1 MQNSTSEE
9 KYILR
14 FDGCS
19 KGNPGLSGSGAV
31 IYKEGIEIWAGGEFV
46 GEKTT
51 NNVAE
56 YQGLLLGF
64 RNAIL
69 LGIVSMKVEGDSL
82 LVIKQ
87 MKGEYKV
94 NSSHLYELYE
104 QAKNFEK
111 QFKSVT
117 YGHILRS
124 FNKRADRLANQ
135 VVENYQ
141 NLKINVCVDD
151 NDSSTLSVEEDLH
164 HLMSLHQM
172 K

>member
-1 MQNSTSEE
+1 MKKKTSEE
-9 KYILR
+9 EYILR

-19 KGNPGLSGSGAV
+19 KGNPGLAGSGAV

-69 LGIVSMKVEGDSL
+69 LGIISMKVEGDSL

-124 FNKRADRLANQ
+124 FNKRADRLANEAL
-135 VVENYQ
+135 ENYR
-141 NLKINVCVDD
+141 NTKINVCVDEVY
-151 NDSSTLSVEEDLH
+151 SSSLSVEEDLH
-164 HLMSLHQM
+164 DFISLPQM